1 MQLGKPVPVMREG
14 SRGAEGSRAGRRT
27 AATGPEEGVGGAAA
41 PPDRTG
47 GRDDGGP
54 AGDTGRVRAVRVL
67 GRRRAPGAAPEV
79 R

>member
-1 MQLGKPVPVMREG
+1 MQLGKPVPVMWKGGR
-14 SRGAEGSRAGRRT
+14 RAEGVPGGPPHGGG
-27 AATGPEEGVGGAAA
+27 GPEEGVGGAAA
-41 PPDRTG
+41 PPGRTG